1 VRTDRL
7 LLKWTPSSLFP
18 NNYSRHPTTT
28 QKAEAFHDK
37 HLNRHAY
44 INPPWRPKSSTTTTA
59 SLPHHCFLTP
69 TNLELPVFSPYAQ
82 KTKLLLH
89 TLGIQYQRVDQP
101 PLIPRP
107 DLEALGI
114 TFRRIPVLAVGKDV
128 YCDSSLIFDV
138 LLNHGLSNKQVQRAG
153 PADKAWESWGAETFQ
168 DVLTI
173 IPPSVLSETFV
184 KDRQTVFPI
193 LARSDIGL
201 LKASGLAELR
211 SRMAFLEDSV
221 LGQSSAGPFLGGKE
235 VSVADMHILWA
246 VRWALN
252 DLGAGKEK
260 GLGKEDFPR
269 VWGAIEALP
278 DVSKDASDIG
288 GEEAKKIVEG
298 GEYWAK
304 EAGVD
309 GGDPLG
315 LGKGT
320 KVVVESLE

>member
-1 VRTDRL
+1 M
-7 LLKWTPSSLFP
+7 
-18 NNYSRHPTTT
+18 
-28 QKAEAFHDK
+28 
-37 HLNRHAY
+37 
-44 INPPWRPKSSTTTTA
+44 
-59 SLPHHCFLTP
+59 
-69 TNLELPVFSPYAQ
+69 
-82 KTKLLLH
+82 
-89 TLGIQYQRVDQP
+89 
-101 PLIPRP
+101 
-107 DLEALGI
+107 
-114 TFRRIPVLAVGKDV
+114 
-128 YCDSSLIFDV
+128 
-138 LLNHGLSNKQVQRAG
+138 
-153 PADKAWESWGAETFQ
+153 
-168 DVLTI
+168 LTI